1 MSWALVG
8 LTTGEGGVGRGGPG
22 TGERFSAPPDDGRLG
37 GAGLAAD
44 PPEAGRGVAGA
55 GAAGAADAMGAADSI
70 VAAPPDS
77 NVARSRRATGASTV
91 LDADFTYSP
100 SSCSLAST
108 VLLSTPSSFA
118 SSCTRALPATTL
130 LTSRLSRQFPRSLS
144 RALEAWSLQGLHRV
158 LMSVVLPCGPG
169 GARCSHHRRFRLT
182 AAAPRPPGRCQGH
195 RRCAM
200 PARRRAGAPQAR
212 GKPDQDAGALPD
224 PAVCV
229 PDRERH

>member
-1 MSWALVG
+1 MAASCSAFSAVARASAAATSMSWALVG
-8 LTTGEGGVGRGGPG
+8 LTTGDGGVGRGGPG
-22 TGERFSAPPDDGRLG
+22 TGERFSAPPDEGRLG
-37 GAGLAAD
+37 GAGLAED
-44 PPEAGRGVAGA
+44 PPDAGRGDAGA
-55 GAAGAADAMGAADSI
+55 GAAGAAVAVGAAGAL

-130 LTSRLSRQFPRSLS
+130 LTSRLSRQNPRSLS

-169 GARCSHHRRFRLT
+169 GARCSHHRRFRL
-182 AAAPRPPGRCQGH
+182 AAAVPRPPDRCPGH
-195 RRCAM
+195 RRRAG
-200 PARRRAGAPQAR
+200 PARRRACAPRAR
-212 GKPDQDAGALPD
+212 GK
-224 PAVCV
+224 
-229 PDRERH
+229 

>member
-8 LTTGEGGVGRGGPG
+8 LTTGDAGVGRGGPG
-22 TGERFSAPPDDGRLG
+22 TGDRLSAPPDEGRRG
-37 GAGLAAD
+37 GAGLALG
-44 PPEAGRGVAGA
+44 PPDAGRGDAGA
-55 GAAGAADAMGAADSI
+55 GAAGAADAVGGAAAT
-70 VAAPPDS
+70 VAVPPDS

-130 LTSRLSRQFPRSLS
+130 LTSRLSRQCPRSLS

-169 GARCSHHRRFRLT
+169 GARCSHHRRFRLA
-182 AAAPRPPGRCQGH
+182 AAAPRPPDRCRGH
-195 RRCAM
+195 RRRVV
-200 PARRRAGAPQAR
+200 PARRRADAPQAR

-229 PDRERH
+229 PDQARR